1 MAGYKEAMNTTP
13 STRLTSCF
21 RVAACAAGAFLG
33 LVSTLSAQA
42 PIYRD
47 DNTVTVPALKRA
59 DRDFMTKAAKA
70 GMEEVEI
77 SRIAA
82 ERTTN
87 PEVRRL
93 AQKIVNDHQGANDE
107 LTTLAAARGVALPA
121 KEINPES
128 SWAKRDASSF
138 DKDYLDKM
146 VNAHEDAVKLFDH
159 QARDG
164 SDPDTVAFARKHLP
178 ALQHHLQ
185 AALDLKRTL
194 K

>member
-1 MAGYKEAMNTTP
+1 MNTTP
-13 STRLTSCF
+13 SIRSISCF
-21 RVAACAAGAFLG
+21 RVAACAAGAFLAS
-33 LVSTLSAQA
+33 VSITSAQA
-42 PIYRD
+42 PVRHD
-47 DNTVTVPALKRA
+47 DTTATSPALKRA

-87 PEVRRL
+87 PDVRKF
-93 AQKIVNDHQGANDE
+93 AQKIVSDHESANDE

-121 KEINPES
+121 KDINPEN
-128 SWAKRDASSF
+128 SWAKRDAKSF

-178 ALQHHLQ
+178 HLQHHLQ